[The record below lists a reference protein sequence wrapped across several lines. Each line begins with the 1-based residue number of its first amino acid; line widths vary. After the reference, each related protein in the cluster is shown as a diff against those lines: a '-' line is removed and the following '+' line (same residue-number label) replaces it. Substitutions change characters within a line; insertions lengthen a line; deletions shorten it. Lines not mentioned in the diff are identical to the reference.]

1 MFFCVKVRNIR
12 PKVVSYFKDF
22 TGLYTNLDGEQ
33 TLKTYSLYVKNIQ
46 NNILTHVN
54 PAGEFMWNEVLYS
67 GFRPNTE
74 SGFRVVSAN
83 KMFEFVSNIIDSGN
97 ALNVLYI
104 IEGE

>member
-1 MFFCVKVRNIR
+1 M
-12 PKVVSYFKDF
+12 
-22 TGLYTNLDGEQ
+22 
-33 TLKTYSLYVKNIQ
+33 KTYSFYVKNIQ
-46 NNILTHVN
+46 KNILTHVN
-54 PAGEFMWNEVLYS
+54 PAGELMWNEGLYR

-83 KMFEFVSNIIDSGN
+83 KMFEFVSNIIDRGN

>member
-1 MFFCVKVRNIR
+1 M
-12 PKVVSYFKDF
+12 
-22 TGLYTNLDGEQ
+22 
-33 TLKTYSLYVKNIQ
+33 KTYSFYVKNIQ
-46 NNILTHVN
+46 KNILTHVN
-54 PAGEFMWNEVLYS
+54 PAGELMCNEGLYS

-83 KMFEFVSNIIDSGN
+83 KMFEFGANIIDSGN